1 VLHNVSRPFLKQLP
15 LQLWGGIECTI
26 NRVGDTY
33 RHQLEETG
41 HIARLED
48 LDLLA
53 ALGCAAIR
61 YPVLWEQ
68 VAPDDPSVRDWCWH
82 DARLAR
88 LNADGQRIIA
98 GLVHHGSGPHYTNLL
113 DPGFAA
119 GLAVHAHAVAERY
132 PFIRDWTPVNEPVTT
147 ARFSALYGHWY
158 PHSRDERAFWL
169 ALLNQVDATRLAM
182 RAVRQVNPEAR
193 LIQTDDLGRT
203 YATAALRDQAGFDN
217 VRRWMGWDLLCG
229 MVDAKHDLWARL
241 CDFGFQSRLQAIADD
256 PCPPD
261 IIGIN
266 HYLTSDRFLDH
277 RRQLY
282 PGARKEAL
290 PPGYVDLEAVRVLD
304 PAPPGLAG
312 SIREAWERYG
322 LPIAV
327 TEVHNGSTRE
337 EQMRWMASA
346 WDTAQAARA
355 AGIDVSAVT
364 SWALFGSQGWDT
376 LLTGGGRYEAG
387 AFHTGDGTA
396 RPTAVVPLL
405 HALGQD
411 SRPDHPVLD
420 GAGWW
425 NRPIRLHHRAVP
437 RTAPM
442 AEHADRSGQPFLE
455 KTAPVLIAGGNGTLG
470 QALAAACR
478 HRGIAHVALGR
489 DQLNLLDDASVAG
502 ALDRFRPWLVINAA
516 GWVRV
521 DDAEDEEA
529 ACNAINAGGAARL
542 ATACGARDIQSMHL
556 SSDLVFAGRH
566 GHAFVESDRSAPLNA
581 YGRSKAA
588 AEDAVAAL
596 PGRHLMVRTAA
607 FFSPFDRYNF
617 AIQTCD
623 ALARGDVVQAA
634 GTYVVTPT
642 YVPDLCD
649 AMLDLAIDGEQGLW
663 HLTNA
668 EACSWADFARRL
680 AQACGFDSASVV
692 AFEGADPAWRAA
704 RPLHAPLATMRGRL
718 LPALSDAIARFA
730 RDRPG
735 TPTPQT
741 AALPLYEEHASL

>member
-1 VLHNVSRPFLKQLP
+1 
-15 LQLWGGIECTI
+15 
-26 NRVGDTY
+26 
-33 RHQLEETG
+33 
-41 HIARLED
+41 
-48 LDLLA
+48 
-53 ALGCAAIR
+53 
-61 YPVLWEQ
+61 
-68 VAPDDPSVRDWCWH
+68 VRDWSWH

-88 LNADGQRIIA
+88 LNAEGQHIIA

-113 DPGFAA
+113 DCGFAA
-119 GLAVHAHAVAERY
+119 GLAEHAYAVAERY
-132 PFIRDWTPVNEPVTT
+132 PFILDWTPVNEPVTT

-158 PHSRDERAFWL
+158 PHARDERAFWL
-169 ALLNQVDATRLAM
+169 ALLNQIDATRLAM
-182 RAVRQVNPEAR
+182 RAVRQVNPDAR

-203 YATAALRDQAGFDN
+203 YATAALGDQAGFDN

-241 CDFGFQSRLQAIADD
+241 CDFGFQSRLQAVADD

-290 PPGYVDLEAVRVLD
+290 PPGYVDVEAVRVLD
-304 PAPPGLAG
+304 PAPQGLAG
-312 SIREAWERYG
+312 AIREAWDRYG
-322 LPIAV
+322 LPIAI

-346 WDTAQAARA
+346 WATAQAARA

-376 LLTGGGRYEAG
+376 LLTGEGRYEAG

-396 RPTAVVPLL
+396 RPTAIVSLL
-405 HALGQD
+405 QTLKKD
-411 SRPDHPVLD
+411 SGPAHPVLD

-425 NRPIRLHHRAVP
+425 QRPIRLHHRAVP
-437 RTAPM
+437 RAAPM
-442 AEHADRSGQPFLE
+442 AEHADRIGQPSR
-455 KTAPVLIAGGNGTLG
+455 TGPAPVMIAGGKGTLG
-470 QALAAACR
+470 RALAAACR
-478 HRGIAHVALGR
+478 HRGIAHVVLGR
-489 DQLNLLDDASVAG
+489 DQLNLLDDASVAA

-521 DDAEDEEA
+521 DEAEDEEA

-542 ATACGARDIQSMHL
+542 AAACGARDIQSMHL
-556 SSDLVFAGRH
+556 SSDLVFAGRA

-617 AIQTCD
+617 AIQSCD
-623 ALARGDVVQAA
+623 ALARGETVRVA

-649 AMLDLAIDGEQGLW
+649 AMLDLAIDNEQGLW

-680 AQACGFDSASVV
+680 AQACGLDTASVV

-704 RPLHAPLATMRGRL
+704 RPLHVPLATIRGRL
-718 LPALSDAIARFA
+718 LPPLSDAIARFA

-735 TPTPQT
+735 TYAPQT
-741 AALPLYEEHASL
+741 APLPLYEEHASL